1 MIDHELVKKYFVGRD
16 GFVWWIGQIAPENKW
31 SPNIPGRRVPT
42 TNEIKGFNDRYKV
55 RILGYHDV
63 EETTPLDDLDLP
75 WAQVMLP
82 VTAGGGT
89 GGASQSVSLHQG
101 TFVYGFFLDGEDAQQ
116 PVIMGILGYNQ
127 YTQVPK
133 SAPSARLTPF
143 DGKYGIGSDDKVP
156 TQNIRETPSAA
167 KEAGGQA
174 AVVPSP
180 KVDAPKP
187 STSGLII
194 TCAQSE
200 SLRDIC
206 SKGQKEDGEKSSA
219 IPKTQRCDKQSGMAG
234 ISVEVLNTLQSIQEI
249 SAKATGWAA
258 AVNGKIDNIQAE
270 IDSKVEM
277 LTKKV
282 SEFVKWVIN
291 EIRGY
296 TIEKIQNT
304 AKDLYYLVFPNKRPK
319 ILEAQK
325 KGMDLISCLIDKII
339 GGLIGLIGAAIKGLV
354 NKFLNVTSCLVENF
368 LGSLLGNIL
377 GGLLGGIK
385 GILNSIQ
392 GVLGAI
398 GSVGSIVDSV
408 VGLIKNLLAFG
419 AAFLCQ
425 EDHSCPE
432 VEEWSIWKGV
442 EGASSILGGIGGVS
456 NLIGQAKKIGD
467 DAKGIADQI
476 SGSVNSG
483 VGAVNS
489 AVNFVKGA
497 GSAVSAAVKSSLSGA
512 CDAGPKKCGPPS
524 VNIVGG
530 GGFGAVAN
538 AVIGAAGEVLAI
550 DLVDQGFGYTSAP
563 TAFLKDPCG
572 KGKGS
577 KLKVKMKKK
586 PKNNNVGIVT
596 SGGEDNPPNNSNLK
610 TFDPPPPGSVVTIN
624 TGNIQPTTGNGT
636 NNATNVGTGRT
647 NTGTNTGIGITNNN
661 RTGTGRTTTGTTI
674 GLGVTSV
681 GPRVS
686 AAGLPRITLTATPFP
701 VSVAGTDVSVTW
713 KAENATGIVASSFP
727 TGGLLEGTFVSE
739 QFVKSK
745 TFTVTAK
752 NQNGQSTASLFV
764 SVNGDPG
771 GGELV
776 IDNIIVIDPGFD
788 YLQEPDGTLGAFDRE
803 WADPINRGDTIV
815 KDPDGNYLP
824 PIPPG
829 EFLSLPKG
837 SRIIPCNSCS
847 GFTTTTGDV
856 TGQFLQLF
864 PKGIE
869 SEVKEDVII
878 TTPQPAGKNERNEF
892 NSVSTSDGKYGVV
905 LYLCGMEIIDAGIN
919 YTDVLDTIELS
930 PKNGSQLSLK
940 TGPFGKIEKVEIKNG
955 GSGFQVFPEVI
966 INSET
971 GFNANIVP
979 IFCIKRVGE
988 GDVFDL
994 ALEQLNRDTP
1004 IINVVDCTSR
1014 ISYKPDSQPPNR
1026 TSTPTYT

>member
-31 SPNIPGRRVPT
+31 SPNIPGRRVPNT
-42 TNEIKGFNDRYKV
+42 DGIKGFNDRFKV

-133 SAPSARLTPF
+133 SAPSARLLPF

-200 SLRDIC
+200 SLTDIC
-206 SKGQKEDGEKSSA
+206 SKNQKDDGEKSSA

-234 ISVEVLNTLQSIQEI
+234 ISVEVLNALQSIQEI

-258 AVNGKIDNIQAE
+258 AVNGKIDTIQAE

-282 SEFVKWVIN
+282 SEFVKWIIN
-291 EIRGY
+291 EIRSY

-325 KGMDLISCLIDKII
+325 KGMDLVSCLIDKII

-398 GSVGSIVDSV
+398 GSVGNIVDSV

-419 AAFLCQ
+419 AAFTCQ

-442 EGASSILGGIGGVS
+442 ESASSILNGIGGVS
-456 NLIGQAKKIGD
+456 SLIGQAKKIGD

-476 SGSVNSG
+476 SGSVKSG
-483 VGAVNS
+483 TAAVNS

-497 GSAVSAAVKSSLSGA
+497 GSAVSDAVKSSFST
-512 CDAGPKKCGPPS
+512 CDVGPKKCGPPS

-550 DLVDQGFGYTSAP
+550 DMVDQGFGYTSAP

-596 SGGEDNPPNNSNLK
+596 AGGDDNPKNNSNLSTK
-610 TFDPPPPGSVVTIN
+610 DQPPPGSSI
-624 TGNIQPTTGNGT
+624 ITTGSSKS
-636 NNATNVGTGRT
+636 TGIKT
-647 NTGTNTGIGITNNN
+647 NTKSSSGTLG
-661 RTGTGRTTTGTTI
+661 GTPGGF
-674 GLGVTSV
+674 
-681 GPRVS
+681 
-686 AAGLPRITLTATPFP
+686 PRITLTATPFP
-701 VSVAGTDVSVTW
+701 VSVAGTDVSITW
-713 KAENATGIVASSFP
+713 KAENATGIVTSSFP
-727 TGGLLEGTFVSE
+727 TGGLLEGIFVAE
-739 QFVKSK
+739 EFVKSK
-745 TFTVTAK
+745 TFTVTAR

-776 IDNIIVIDPGFD
+776 IDNVIVIDPGTD

-829 EFLSLPKG
+829 EFISLPKG
-837 SRIIPCNSCS
+837 SKIIPCNSCS

-892 NSVSTSDGKYGVV
+892 NSPSTTDGKYGVV
-905 LYLCGMEIIDAGIN
+905 LYLCGIEIIDAGIN

-930 PKNGSQLSLK
+930 PRNGSELSLR
-940 TGPFGKIEKVEIKNG
+940 TGPFGQIDKVEIKNS

-966 INSET
+966 INSQT

-988 GDVFDL
+988 GDAFDL
-994 ALEQLNRDTP
+994 ALEQIDRGTP

-1014 ISYKPDSQPPNR
+1014 ISYKPDSQSPNR

>member
-42 TNEIKGFNDRYKV
+42 TGDIKGFNDRYKV

-63 EETTPLDDLDLP
+63 EATTPLDDLDLP

-133 SAPSARLTPF
+133 SAPSARLLPF
-143 DGKYGIGSDDKVP
+143 DGKYGVGSDDKVP
-156 TQNIRETPSAA
+156 TQNIRETPQPA
-167 KEAGGQA
+167 KESGGTA

-187 STSGLII
+187 STEGLII

-234 ISVEVLNTLQSIQEI
+234 ISVEVLNTLQSIQQI

-258 AVNGKIDNIQAE
+258 AVNGKIDTIQQE

-282 SEFVKWVIN
+282 SEFVKWIIN
-291 EIRGY
+291 EIRSY

-339 GGLIGLIGAAIKGLV
+339 GGLIGLVGSAIKGLV

-368 LGSLLGNIL
+368 LGSLFGNIL

-385 GILNSIQ
+385 GILGSIQ

-398 GSVGSIVDSV
+398 GSVGNIVNSV

-419 AAFLCQ
+419 AAFTCQ

-442 EGASSILGGIGGVS
+442 ESASSILGGIGAVNGFIS
-456 NLIGQAKKIGD
+456 QAKQIGD
-467 DAKGIADQI
+467 NALSIANDISSSVKGGAD
-476 SGSVNSG
+476 
-483 VGAVNS
+483 AVNS

-497 GSAVSAAVKSSLSGA
+497 GGAVSAAVQGSFNSGA

-550 DLVDQGFGYTSAP
+550 DVVDQGFGFTSEP
-563 TAFLKDPCG
+563 SVFLKDPCG

-586 PKNNNVGIVT
+586 SRNDNVGIVT
-596 SGGEDNPPNNSNLK
+596 SGGDDRPKDNSNLK
-610 TFDPPPPGSVVTIN
+610 ATDSPPPGS
-624 TGNIQPTTGNGT
+624 GNGADT
-636 NNATNVGTGRT
+636 PTGRSST
-647 NTGTNTGIGITNNN
+647 
-661 RTGTGRTTTGTTI
+661 RTGTGTTTGTKFSA
-674 GLGVTSV
+674 GSV
-681 GPRVS
+681 PRVTIS
-686 AAGLPRITLTATPFP
+686 ASPFP
-701 VSVAGTDVSVTW
+701 VSVAGTDVSIRW
-713 KAENATGIVASSFP
+713 KAENATGIVTSSFP
-727 TGGLLEGTFVSE
+727 TNGLLEGTFKVE
-739 QFVKSK
+739 NFVKSK
-745 TFTVTAK
+745 TFTVTAS

-764 SVNGDPG
+764 SVGGDPG
-771 GGELV
+771 GGDLV
-776 IDNIIVIDPGFD
+776 IDNIIVIDPGTD
-788 YLQEPDGTLGAFDRE
+788 YLQEPDGTLGAFDTE

-829 EFLSLPKG
+829 EFVRLPKG
-837 SRIIPCNSCS
+837 SKIIPCNSCS
-847 GFTTTTGDV
+847 GFTTAIGDV
-856 TGQFLQLF
+856 EGRLLELY

-869 SEVKEDVII
+869 SLVKEDVII
-878 TTPQPAGKNERNEF
+878 TTPQPAGKNETNEF
-892 NSVSTSDGKYGVV
+892 NSPSTTDGKYGVV
-905 LYLCGMEIIDAGIN
+905 LYLCGMEVIDAGIN
-919 YTDVLDTIELS
+919 YTDIEDTIELS
-930 PKNGSQLSLK
+930 PKNGTQLELV
-940 TGPFGKIEKVEIKNG
+940 TGPFGQITKVNIKNE
-955 GSGFQVFPEVI
+955 GSGFQQYPEVI

-971 GFNANIVP
+971 GFNARIVP
-979 IFCIKRVGE
+979 IFCIKRIGE
-988 GDVFDL
+988 GDPFDL
-994 ALEQLNRDTP
+994 ALEQVNKGTP
-1004 IINVVDCTSR
+1004 VINVVDCTSR
-1014 ISYKPDSQPPNR
+1014 VSYKPDTNYSEFKQQPNLPNLPNY
-1026 TSTPTYT
+1026 S